1 MTRPVSLRRLL
12 NAVHKTAGERMP
24 EAVEPLLFDP
34 GVLQDLAAPLAE
46 VERAGVDARLTEGQ
60 RLIAHEQGVSSEAAP
75 LRRYPLERSC
85 EHALI

>member
-1 MTRPVSLRRLL
+1 
-12 NAVHKTAGERMP
+12 MP
-24 EAVEPLLFDP
+24 EGVQTFLLDP
-34 GVLQDLAAPLAE
+34 GVFQDLVIPLAE
-46 VERAGVDARLTEGQ
+46 VDGAGVDARLTEGQ